1 MQEKMEDAEFTNDIH
16 FLFAHPQFFHI
27 DKVELEFILEH
38 HDSTISLL
46 IVGN

>member
-1 MQEKMEDAEFTNDIH
+1 MKHNIVFNDPFVH